1 MWSLV
6 HGQTAVL
13 PLEIWALLFFSFF
26 FEEKNLGTADGQ
38 KMIHKIVYKIMGSVG
53 FVFI

>member
-1 MWSLV
+1 MHMWSLV
-6 HGQTAVL
+6 HGHHMPCAF
-13 PLEIWALLFFSFF
+13 PAADCSAASR
-26 FEEKNLGTADGQ
+26 NLGTADGQ